1 MKKFLGLLAASTT
14 AVTGAH
20 AGSFEEPAVEA
31 VEVVEDDNSS
41 AGWLI
46 PLIAIAAVV
55 LIASGGSDDKKEDT
69 EDLVVDD
76 GPPAMKSDIRLKRN
90 IQCVGTAENG
100 LPLYRWQYLWSNRVY
115 EGVMAQDVL
124 KTMPQAV
131 VRQWHGFY
139 AVKYGMLGLQMKEV
153 TA

>member
-1 MKKFLGLLAASTT
+1 MKKLIGSIAASTVAAT
-14 AVTGAH
+14 SAF

-55 LIASGGSDDKKEDT
+55 VIASGGDDEKKRDEFQDI
-69 EDLVVDD
+69 
-76 GPPAMKSDIRLKRN
+76 SDIRLKRN
-90 IQCVGTAENG
+90 VERVGTAENG

-139 AVKYGMLGLQMKEV
+139 AVKYGMLGLRMKEV

>member
-55 LIASGGSDDKKEDT
+55 VIASGD
-69 EDLVVDD
+69 DD
-76 GPPAMKSDIRLKRN
+76 GKKRDEFQEISDVRLKRN
-90 IQCVGTAENG
+90 VERVGTAENG

-139 AVKYGMLGLQMKEV
+139 AVKYGMLGLQMTEV

>member
-1 MKKFLGLLAASTT
+1 MKKLIGSIAASTVAAT
-14 AVTGAH
+14 SAF

-31 VEVVEDDNSS
+31 VEVVEDETSS

-55 LIASGGSDDKKEDT
+55 VIASGDDDEKKRERVEEIAVSD
-69 EDLVVDD
+69 
-76 GPPAMKSDIRLKRN
+76 MRLKRN
-90 IQCVGTAENG
+90 IERVGTAENG

-131 VRQWHGFY
+131 VRKWHGFY
-139 AVKYGMLGLQMKEV
+139 AVRYGMLGLQMKEV